1 MIPIDLGAVRYEEVL
16 QPVTG
21 RAVPVM
27 QGEILKIELLEGPQ
41 CVDFNCFNLHD
52 YKDRMSVGHMRRY
65 GGFRVHPGSVLWS
78 APPRFNPLMVLL
90 DKPDT
95 CVTDILGA
103 RCNAVTFE
111 RERGYPGLHTNCQ
124 DCQAEAIREYG
135 LSPDEVHDCLNFWM
149 NTGWDDAGTFIPN
162 VKRNR
167 GRKGDTVTLIA
178 TNDVL
183 AVPNVCG
190 SGDVSNTSNYFF
202 RPIKIQILE
211 RSSDSIGLTQLLR
224 KRYMGFKNQRTV
236 ADFRNPAIRT
246 ERELTRDPSYKP
258 EYVNYPLEVH
268 ELEIELDEADLRQV
282 GRLITRGLAEDA
294 EDAVRSGA
302 MTWYTRNRTLQNQ
315 PEALDFDIR
324 DIREAG
330 RTSGKKSPSA

>member
-1 MIPIDLGAVRYEEVL
+1 MLPLTFGPVRYEEVL

-27 QGEILKIELLEGPQ
+27 QGEVLTITLIEGPQ

-52 YKDRMSVGHMRRY
+52 YKERLSVGHMRRY
-65 GGFRVHPGSVLWS
+65 GGFRVNPGSVLWS

-124 DCQAEAIREYG
+124 DCQAEAIGEFG
-135 LSPDEVHDCLNFWM
+135 LSPDDVHDSLNFWM
-149 NTGWDDAGTFIPN
+149 NTGWDDSGTFIPN
-162 VKRNR
+162 VKRNK
-167 GRKGDTVTLIA
+167 GRKGDTVTLLA
-178 TNDVL
+178 TMDVL

-202 RPIKIQILE
+202 RPIQIRVME
-211 RSSDSIGLTQLLR
+211 RSADTERLTAALR
-224 KRYMGFKNQRTV
+224 RRYTGFRNQRTV
-236 ADFRNPAIRT
+236 ADFRISDIKTDRALKRNP
-246 ERELTRDPSYKP
+246 DYKP
-258 EYVNYPLEVH
+258 SFVNHPLR
-268 ELEIELDEADLRQV
+268 IEEFRIPMSASDLHAV
-282 GRLITRGLAEDA
+282 KRLVARGLADDPEDA
-294 EDAVRSGA
+294 IRSGA
-302 MTWYTRNRTLQNQ
+302 MTWYTKNRTVQTL
-315 PEALDFDIR
+315 PEALDFDFEAILQAPVS
-324 DIREAG
+324 DREPDPA
-330 RTSGKKSPSA
+330 